1 MLIIDTHCHAGNNW
15 FEPVETLL
23 HEMNLND
30 VAQAVLI
37 QHGGTYDPTYLFEC
51 AERFKGRFKVVVLL
65 DPEDSDQ
72 PGTLEKLAEEG
83 ASGVRLYPDDRVNGP
98 DPLAV
103 WKKAGELGL
112 VVSSLGDVTRF
123 ASPEFA
129 DLVDECVNTTIVIEH
144 LAGARKSF
152 VPPYDEYQRALKLAE
167 SPQTYI
173 KVPGLGEFTGRPPRL
188 APEFNF
194 DSVPPLIE
202 MARDIFGVQRMM
214 WGSDFPPVAGRE
226 GYRNALN
233 GVLQHP
239 AWDTHEDIEWVMGKT
254 AANVW
259 GFDG

>member
-173 KVPGLGEFTGRPPRL
+173 KVPGLG
-188 APEFNF
+188 
-194 DSVPPLIE
+194 
-202 MARDIFGVQRMM
+202 
-214 WGSDFPPVAGRE
+214 
-226 GYRNALN
+226 
-233 GVLQHP
+233 
-239 AWDTHEDIEWVMGKT
+239 
-254 AANVW
+254 
-259 GFDG
+259 